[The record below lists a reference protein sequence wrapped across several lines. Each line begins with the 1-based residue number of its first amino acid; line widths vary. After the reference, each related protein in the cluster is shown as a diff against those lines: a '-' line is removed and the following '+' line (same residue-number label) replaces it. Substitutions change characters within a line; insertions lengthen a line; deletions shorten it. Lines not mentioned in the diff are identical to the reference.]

1 MTMQTL
7 KLYIKPKAEIIDI
20 KDSFMLELS
29 IHDTFVDDEA
39 ANKGSFDED
48 YDDEYEPFFDE

>member
-1 MTMQTL
+1 MQTFR
-7 KLYIKPKAEIIDI
+7 LYIKPKAEIIDI

-29 IHDTFVDDEA
+29 VHDTFVDDEA

-48 YDDEYEPFFDE
+48 SDDDYEPFFDE

>member
-1 MTMQTL
+1 MQTL
-7 KLYIKPKAEIIDI
+7 KLYIKPEAEIVDI

-29 IHDTFVDDEA
+29 IHNTIVDDEA

-48 YDDEYEPFFDE
+48 DPFDEYDSFFEE